1 MALKHKE
8 TITANGSVTLRLKNI
23 RSNRNIYSVFVGGT
37 FGGGTITALLSG
49 DDTNY
54 VAIKDASGDD
64 VSFTEGGIFNFE
76 VLSDSLQQVMKL
88 RITLAAA
95 TSPDINL
102 RVYDS
107 A

>member
-1 MALKHKE
+1 MALKNSS
-8 TITANGSVTLRLKNI
+8 TLTADGSVTFPLSNI

-54 VAIKDASGDD
+54 VAIKDASGDA

-76 VLSDSLQQVMKL
+76 VLSDSTKQVMKL
-88 RITLAAA
+88 RITLATA
-95 TSPDINL
+95 TAPAINL
-102 RVYDS
+102 RIYDS